1 MGIIDDKFIYI
12 EAIKDILV
20 ACIKESVTVK
30 HNNIMQL
37 TDIDD
42 KPELNS
48 QPVINFDQ
56 KWHILL

>member
-1 MGIIDDKFIYI
+1 MSIIDDKFLYV

-30 HNNIMQL
+30 HSNIIQL

-48 QPVINFDQ
+48 QPETFYGV
-56 KWHILL
+56 